1 MLRKVFMLLL
11 TSITSSVF
19 ANAQWGQ
26 IGFDSDSEF
35 YYEYNIDSVSQVAE
49 YPYTS
54 NKKVWIRNTVVNDL
68 SQDGLAVGDYKMQ
81 LMWINCS
88 ANTLGTKSIVGY
100 KKTGRVIP
108 NYSRNYSYVQMQD
121 AIPGTMGQAFVDS
134 VCN

>member
-11 TSITSSVF
+11 TGITSSVF

-81 LMWINCS
+81 LM
-88 ANTLGTKSIVGY
+88 
-100 KKTGRVIP
+100 
-108 NYSRNYSYVQMQD
+108 
-121 AIPGTMGQAFVDS
+121 
-134 VCN
+134 